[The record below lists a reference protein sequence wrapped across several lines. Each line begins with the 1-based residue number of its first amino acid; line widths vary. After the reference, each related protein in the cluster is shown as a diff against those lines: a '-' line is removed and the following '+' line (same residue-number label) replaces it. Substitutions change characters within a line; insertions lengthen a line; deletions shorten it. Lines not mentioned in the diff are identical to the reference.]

1 MKEKTLSERMGLAS
15 KETAVSALIAATLE
29 GDGGSEALAA
39 LLGEENPLCVRK
51 VSAEHASSNKRFDI
65 VVVFEDARDTR
76 VAIIEVKVTA
86 HEGAGQLERYLEASS
101 NHELLESLVREKS
114 EVPAIDVPTEGEVA
128 YLTVEQEQREG
139 VRCVTFEQWEH
150 TLRKRG
156 FDFGQNGVTT
166 FLLEDALKYLGRQRS
181 QEIALLSSIGPST
194 KLLELRETQESG
206 IVLEK
211 KLTEAIVGVLTET
224 FAELNN
230 ADGEPFDRFWTYRGK
245 GGVLELGYYRASW
258 LRDREFAGS
267 TSIDGFRIA
276 QVIRTGV
283 YELSQEQPSVKI
295 TARFQAIPYYP
306 RKELE
311 RRMPEAAFNQVMS
324 LRATYRR
331 ELLSVAGKEKDL
343 EFKSTNYYL
352 QLGEVRVDLT
362 LEDSLRTVAQ
372 ALWDKAVVLADAM
385 DGALEALDVGSTQ
398 RHQHPEHSD
407 ARFADLLT

>member
-1 MKEKTLSERMGLAS
+1 M
-15 KETAVSALIAATLE
+15 
-29 GDGGSEALAA
+29 
-39 LLGEENPLCVRK
+39 
-51 VSAEHASSNKRFDI
+51 
-65 VVVFEDARDTR
+65 
-76 VAIIEVKVTA
+76 
-86 HEGAGQLERYLEASS
+86 
-101 NHELLESLVREKS
+101 
-114 EVPAIDVPTEGEVA
+114 
-128 YLTVEQEQREG
+128 EQERREV

-150 TLRKRG
+150 ALRKRG
-156 FDFGQNGVTT
+156 FDFGPNGVTAL
-166 FLLEDALKYLGRQRS
+166 LLEDAIKYLGRQRS
-181 QEIALLSSIGPST
+181 QEIGLLSGIGPST
-194 KLLELRETQESG
+194 KLREL
-206 IVLEK
+206 
-211 KLTEAIVGVLTET
+211 
-224 FAELNN
+224 
-230 ADGEPFDRFWTYRGK
+230 
-245 GGVLELGYYRASW
+245 
-258 LRDREFAGS
+258 REFAGS

-311 RRMPEAAFNQVMS
+311 RRMPQAVFNQVMS

-331 ELLSVAGKEKDL
+331 ELISVARKVKDL

-352 QLGEVRVDLT
+352 QLGEVRVYLT
-362 LEDSLRTVAQ
+362 LEDSLRTVAE